1 MHVFCKFLYFRH
13 TVSLHLNSFVPAG
26 PTDPRDPG
34 GPRSPSFPTRS
45 FI

>member
-1 MHVFCKFLYFRH
+1 MYLRHVV

-26 PTDPRDPG
+26 PSDPG
-34 GPRSPSFPTRS
+34 RPRSPSFPTGT

>member
-1 MHVFCKFLYFRH
+1 MYLRHVV

-26 PTDPRDPG
+26 PSGPSDPG
-34 GPRSPSFPTRS
+34 DPGRPRSPSFPTGT